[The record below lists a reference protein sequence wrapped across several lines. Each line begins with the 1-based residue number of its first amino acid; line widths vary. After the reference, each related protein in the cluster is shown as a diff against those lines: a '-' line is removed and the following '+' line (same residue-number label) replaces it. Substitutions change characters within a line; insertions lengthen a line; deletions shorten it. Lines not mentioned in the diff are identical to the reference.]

1 MNQKMIFQPPP
12 LKKNSE
18 EDHTQAI
25 SGPICRITPG
35 MAAGKGD
42 AAYKGGAVT
51 SAFLSVFL

>member
-1 MNQKMIFQPPP
+1 MNQKRIFQSPP

-18 EDHTQAI
+18 EDHTQVI

-35 MAAGKGD
+35 KEAGNGN

>member
-1 MNQKMIFQPPP
+1 MNQKLIFQSPP

-18 EDHTQAI
+18 EDHTQVI
-25 SGPICRITPG
+25 SGPICRITP
-35 MAAGKGD
+35 GKGD